1 MAVVHP
7 EERAASAGILSVS
20 RNTGAASAPL
30 FTAPILVNSVLGLP
44 FLLAGGLKIV
54 YDFWIFAVFRSCDRL
69 KKKAAS
75 KTPQVPPR
83 GLDAIYLKALV
94 RL

>member
-1 MAVVHP
+1 MVHP
-7 EERAASAGILSVS
+7 EKRAASAGILSVS
-20 RNTGAASAPL
+20 PNTGAAIAPL
-30 FTAPILVNSVLGLP
+30 FTAPLVNPVLGLP

-75 KTPQVPPR
+75 KTPQVSNER
-83 GLDAIYLKALV
+83 S
-94 RL
+94 